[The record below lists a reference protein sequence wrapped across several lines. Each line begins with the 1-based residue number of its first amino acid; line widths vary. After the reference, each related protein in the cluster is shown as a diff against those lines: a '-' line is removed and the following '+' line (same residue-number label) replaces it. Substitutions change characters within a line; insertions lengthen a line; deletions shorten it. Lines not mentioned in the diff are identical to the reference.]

1 MTNQKSKMLKL
12 KPIIVLAVSLVRCA
26 SLSGASDACLPP
38 EWSDPDMGPRV
49 DQPNATDPTKTVV
62 SWKGMVNN
70 PECADAIRVWVWR
83 KDIDAMNEKQVR
95 KLTEKR
101 LY

>member
-1 MTNQKSKMLKL
+1 M
-12 KPIIVLAVSLVRCA
+12 
-26 SLSGASDACLPP
+26 
-38 EWSDPDMGPRV
+38 
-49 DQPNATDPTKTVV
+49 V

-95 KLTEKR
+95 TLKEKR
-101 LY
+101 VY

>member
-1 MTNQKSKMLKL
+1 
-12 KPIIVLAVSLVRCA
+12 
-26 SLSGASDACLPP
+26 
-38 EWSDPDMGPRV
+38 MGPRV

-83 KDIDAMNEKQVR
+83 KDIDAMTEKQVLR
-95 KLTEKR
+95 RLTGLVSIGPDGVPGPLPLVR
-101 LY
+101 HS